1 MVAVAVAL
9 VEVVVAEKAVV
20 AVVEKAELAE
30 LAVPA
35 AIEPA
40 ALVSSFLAINFPV

>member
-20 AVVEKAELAE
+20 AVVEKAELA
-30 LAVPA
+30 VPA